1 MRTRRYVLRT
11 SSSRAAGVAEP
22 SVSDTDAFGD
32 GAEARRVYTVT
43 ELTARI
49 QDLLEGEFTGV
60 WVEGEV
66 SQMTVSTKGHMYF
79 SLKDANALIRC
90 VVWRDARERIPFK
103 VEQGLQVVCLG
114 RVSVYAQRGDYQ
126 LYVDRLEPKGMGA
139 LQLAFEQLKE
149 KLQKEGLFAEERKR
163 PLPAFPERVGIVT
176 SPRGA
181 AIDDMLKVFDG
192 AGPAGRLRAVL
203 YPSRVQGAGAA
214 EAVARG
220 IRELNQL
227 EGLDLLIVG
236 RGGGSL
242 EDLWAFNEEPV
253 ARAIFQSRLPVISA
267 VGHEK
272 DVTISDLVAD
282 VRAATPTK
290 AAEIVLAQRQEALDR
305 LLAALEEPAF
315 TQPEEWLAELSE
327 KTDELAAGLLE
338 GLEQPL
344 LTSAHRVKAL
354 HGELLGCSPQ
364 AVILHQAE
372 RLHRLQGT
380 LVSGAARVLEQAADA
395 VHGLAGRLHALS
407 PLAVLA
413 RGYSI
418 TFDGQGRIVKRAG
431 SVRSG
436 DTLQTRLHRGRITS
450 RVERTE

>member
-1 MRTRRYVLRT
+1 MEESFAV
-11 SSSRAAGVAEP
+11 
-22 SVSDTDAFGD
+22 
-32 GAEARRVYTVT
+32 
-43 ELTARI
+43 
-49 QDLLEGEFTGV
+49 V
-60 WVEGEV
+60 WVEGEI
-66 SQMTVSTKGHMYF
+66 SECNYHTSGHVYLT
-79 SLKDANALIRC
+79 LKDSQAKLKS
-90 VVWRDARERIPFK
+90 VVWRSHAAALRFRL
-103 VEQGLQVVCLG
+103 EQGMQVICRGRLG
-114 RVSVYAQRGDYQ
+114 IYPPHGIYQ
-126 LYVDRLEPKGMGA
+126 LYVEAVEPKGMGA

-149 KLQKEGLFAEERKR
+149 KLQKDGLFAEERKR
-163 PLPAFPERVGIVT
+163 PLPAFPERVGLVT

-181 AIDDMLKVFDG
+181 AIDDMLKT
-192 AGPAGRLRAVL
+192 LRGHVQVVL
-203 YPSRVQGAGAA
+203 WPSRVQGSGSS

-220 IRELNQL
+220 IRELNNL
-227 EGLDLLIVG
+227 DGLDLLVVG

-272 DVTISDLVAD
+272 DVTIADLVAD

-290 AAEIVLAQRQEALDR
+290 AAEVVLAQRQGALDR
-305 LLAALEEPAF
+305 LAAALEEPAF
-315 TQPEEWLAELSE
+315 AQPEEWLSE
-327 KTDELAAGLLE
+327 FTERADDLAAALLE

-364 AVILHQAE
+364 AIILHQAE
-372 RLHRLQGT
+372 RLRRLHGT
-380 LVSGAARVLEQAADA
+380 LVTGATRALEQAADA

-418 TFDGQGRIVKRAG
+418 TFDEQGRIVKKAG
-431 SVRSG
+431 SVKPG
-436 DTLQTRLHRGRITS
+436 DVIQTKLHRGRITS